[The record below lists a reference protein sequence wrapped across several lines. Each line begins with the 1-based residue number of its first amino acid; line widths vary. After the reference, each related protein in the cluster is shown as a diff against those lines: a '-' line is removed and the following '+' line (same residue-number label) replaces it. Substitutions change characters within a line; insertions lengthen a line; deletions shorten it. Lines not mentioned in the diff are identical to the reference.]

1 MDINVPSN
9 ELAWIKINHKIVA
22 FEQAP
27 DDDVFDSI
35 YNQIPMSY
43 SQRQMTQKRAWLTGS
58 LL

>member
-43 SQRQMTQKRAWLTGS
+43 SQRQMTQKRA
-58 LL
+58 